1 MTSFD
6 EFCSTSEIDNNERGL
21 AEAKAFLTQLEKDVE
36 DYQKTQQ
43 REFIEKMYEF
53 I

>member
-6 EFCSTSEIDNNERGL
+6 EFCSMSEIDNNERGL